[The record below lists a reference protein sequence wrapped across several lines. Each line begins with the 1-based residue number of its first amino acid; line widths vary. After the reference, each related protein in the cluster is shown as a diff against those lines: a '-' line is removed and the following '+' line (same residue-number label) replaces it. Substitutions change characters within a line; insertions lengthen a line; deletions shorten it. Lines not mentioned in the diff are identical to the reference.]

1 MVTLCLAGR
10 EAEREFYG
18 HISDGSDRVDHAM
31 AREYLARRI
40 ANPLQPVAKTRP
52 LPSRGATLAWAQHRI
67 CLLADALLRNGAL
80 TGEQIS
86 AISVHSSLLSR
97 ALLELTPTGARDLP
111 VRVSLGAKRNG
122 QELGDLA
129 AGRASVETHQTRRP
143 ARCQTARLFWRGVCL
158 FCTSALVKTP
168 SE

>member
-52 LPSRGATLAWAQHRI
+52 LPSRGATRGRSTAFVCWPTL
-67 CLLADALLRNGAL
+67 CC
-80 TGEQIS
+80 E
-86 AISVHSSLLSR
+86 
-97 ALLELTPTGARDLP
+97 TGADW
-111 VRVSLGAKRNG
+111 GANFG
-122 QELGDLA
+122 NL
-129 AGRASVETHQTRRP
+129 S
-143 ARCQTARLFWRGVCL
+143 
-158 FCTSALVKTP
+158 S
-168 SE
+168 